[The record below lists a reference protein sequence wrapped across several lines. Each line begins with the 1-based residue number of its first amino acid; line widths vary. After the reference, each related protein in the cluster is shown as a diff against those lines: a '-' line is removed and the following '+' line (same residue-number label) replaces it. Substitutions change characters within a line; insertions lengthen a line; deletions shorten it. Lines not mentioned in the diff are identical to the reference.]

1 MATTTTT
8 SLLSHYFSIATLL
21 ARKKCIW
28 KCTIVMAETEAALDF
43 YGIKV
48 DPILCSSW
56 KEPLTSF
63 SDKFEAILAC
73 LWPYLFHPWRRRPS
87 VLPFIFPIHLY
98 WYSTEVLFLDNSK
111 VFFSAGEANLS
122 CKMRPFSVI
131 YQHSDYPYYSVTT
144 FPLLWLLVKAT
155 MFARRC
161 QSFLKAF
168 GTINS
173 TAKMIIELVKKAL
186 LSLLIWSWWL
196 FFPMKWF

>member
-1 MATTTTT
+1 MGSKSIQYFAAAGKNLWPHLVI
-8 SLLSHYFSIATLL
+8 SLRPFWHVY
-21 ARKKCIW
+21 
-28 KCTIVMAETEAALDF
+28 
-43 YGIKV
+43 
-48 DPILCSSW
+48 DPICSTLEDDDHPSC
-56 KEPLTSF
+56 LSF
-63 SDKFEAILAC
+63 F
-73 LWPYLFHPWRRRPS
+73 
-87 VLPFIFPIHLY
+87 PFI
-98 WYSTEVLFLDNSK
+98 STGTEVLFLDNSK
-111 VFFSAGEANLS
+111 VFVFSAGEANLS

-186 LSLLIWSWWL
+186 LSLLIWSRWL